1 MRDGGRERVKRES
14 GKLIDWVRRW
24 FLTSLALPTNADV
37 RNVHFPSLVFE
48 AFQGSINHL
57 LVPSVARVLTC
68 LVKMAATLD
77 VEAAVGNAI
86 GACFYCNM
94 NSYH

>member
-1 MRDGGRERVKRES
+1 MEEERKGEEGECEADR
-14 GKLIDWVRRW
+14 LRRRW

-37 RNVHFPSLVFE
+37 RNVHFPSLIFE

-57 LVPSVARVLTC
+57 FVSSVARVLTC
-68 LVKMAATLD
+68 LIKMAAALD

-86 GACFYCNM
+86 GACFY
-94 NSYH
+94 